1 MQIRPIELK
10 DAEQYLLLN
19 KRIDESGFM
28 LHEPGEKQLTVTQ
41 QQAFIER
48 VIQTKRTALFVAD
61 DGEDLVGFILAIGGT
76 VRRNRHSA
84 YIVVGIDEAYRGQG
98 VATKLFEAIFVWA
111 RDMKISR
118 LELTVI
124 KENKKAYDLYRRL
137 GFSVEGEKIHSLIV
151 DGHPVNE
158 YYMYKLVE

>member
-1 MQIRPIELK
+1 MEIRPIELK
-10 DAEQYLLLN
+10 DAEHYLLLN

-28 LHEPGEKQLTVTQ
+28 LHEPGEKQLTITQ

-48 VIQTKRTALFVAD
+48 VIQTKSTALFVAD

-98 VATKLFEAIFVWA
+98 LATKLFEEIFVWA

-124 KENKKAYDLYRRL
+124 KENKKAYDLYRQL
-137 GFSVEGEKIHSLIV
+137 GFSVEGEKIHSLMV
-151 DGHPVNE
+151 DGRPINE